1 MNDNIMNDILKDLYE
16 TNIPIK
22 NIIEKYDLNI
32 SPRIIKVVVFRV
44 PLQKLWYNIV

>member
-1 MNDNIMNDILKDLYE
+1 MNDILKDLYE

-32 SPRIIKVVVFRV
+32 SPSHIYKILPPII
-44 PLQKLWYNIV
+44 